1 MLAFRKRNAARRH
14 ATCRV
19 PEKPKAFFFPPGW
32 GDGLYEPPTAGGWWF
47 RTTNSP
53 TQPTVNDPS
62 HFSGFRFELQ
72 RADGR
77 VQAFVVELLDD
88 APLTDEAV
96 EFLHERLHSWLRLA
110 QATAF
115 GLAVRYDGPDLPADV
130 RRN

>member
-1 MLAFRKRNAARRH
+1 M
-14 ATCRV
+14 
-19 PEKPKAFFFPPGW
+19 
-32 GDGLYEPPTAGGWWF
+32 
-47 RTTNSP
+47 
-53 TQPTVNDPS
+53 NDPS

-77 VQAFVVELLDD
+77 VDAFVVELLDD

-110 QATAF
+110 QANAF